1 MTMATILFH
10 LNILNLVK
18 TIVRNMKY
26 LHDDRKKV
34 GHSAKDIERS
44 QNEYERKRPTAAS
57 RKQITFCTERSLS
70 MG

>member
-10 LNILNLVK
+10 LNKLHLVK
-18 TIVRNMKY
+18 TIERNMKY

-34 GHSAKDIERS
+34 GHSAKDIEKS
-44 QNEYERKRPTAAS
+44 QNEYESKRPIAVS
-57 RKQITFCTERSLS
+57 RKQITLCTERSLS